1 MRKENYG
8 DRGAE
13 DDPPLTPAQ
22 IRELHRRVKDL
33 DDRTRYLLVSA
44 FTPRFVL
51 YYNVSEDM
59 YGMNQPAYA
68 TLFKRRAAALAIKR
82 LLGGGVQIVPCRVN
96 RRGRLVLNSVAVRVR
111 KRRRTR

>member
-1 MRKENYG
+1 L
-8 DRGAE
+8 DRR
-13 DDPPLTPAQ
+13 
-22 IRELHRRVKDL
+22 IKDL

-59 YGMNQPAYA
+59 YGMNDPAYA
-68 TLFKRRAAALAIKR
+68 TLFKRRAAALAVKR

-96 RRGRLVLNSVAVRVR
+96 RRGRLVLSSLPAPGR
-111 KRRRTR
+111 KRRRTRKGAV